1 MASPLNWFRRN
12 AIWIMV
18 PVGIFCMAF
27 FGLGAVFEQ
36 FTSDI
41 RTGGTRENP
50 VLATWKNGTYS
61 RDQVNE
67 FTKRHYGTARFLGG
81 LERHGRAERED
92 EFVRLV
98 SPVSLIRDGQ
108 QDYVDEQIISRHL
121 MAEKAKE
128 EGLLVSEAMI
138 DDYLAMSAGGAEVT
152 PQLMKEINR
161 DVNGGRVPMAAIRR
175 QLEVELLNQKMM
187 LLSMSGLP
195 RVPNLTESVEHFGKT
210 ARKIECQVI
219 PVSVSDYVDDSLTPT
234 QSELRAIYE
243 EGKLEFKDPR
253 GQLPGFK
260 TQRRV
265 KMQYFAGNFENFLVK
280 ASASLTDK
288 EIQAQYDELV
298 EQESDLV
305 MEIIPDDQP
314 ETPVVAPAEDSE
326 SAPADD
332 ADDPA
337 PVPSTETPDS
347 SINVRSSG
355 NFQFVSMIAQEGEP
369 VVGEPVVGEPVVG
382 EPVVGEPVVG
392 EPVVG
397 EPVVG
402 EPVVGE
408 PVVGEPVVGEPVVGE
423 PVVGEPVVG
432 EPVVG
437 EPVVGEPVME
447 KPVVTDPVTT
457 EPAVEEKMLV
467 TEGAQTTESKE
478 METENVEAKID
489 EPEGVEA
496 GGLADMLESA
506 DEEDED
512 VIGPLLGDDEEKTL
526 KRAKPLKEVASLIR
540 RQLKGREATEAMRI
554 ALITAETEVETY
566 NQQLLLWDEGKN
578 TDKPKPTPP
587 DFQAIADQNG
597 LRLGETEL
605 LDNEQLREN
614 ELGKTMNFTQRSV
627 DMLADMIFD
636 RFNTTDVYEPTTYN
650 DGTKAFVYWPIE
662 MRETEIPNLEDC
674 KEEITKF
681 YRQKKAFETAQ
692 EAAQAIAAKA
702 TVDMK
707 LTQIDPDKAAPTG
720 EFSWFQVRGRRTVFS
735 QPIGVEL
742 AGEEFMKTAFS
753 LKEGEAGVAA
763 NRRRDIIYVVQSI
776 SPTEDVSVVGGQYL
790 NDQLFK
796 FQRIP
801 ADVGM
806 VNAHYYEER
815 QRDWNQEYVDSM
827 DFDFMK

>member
-41 RTGGTRENP
+41 RQGGTRENP
-50 VLATWKNGTYS
+50 VLASWKNGEFT
-61 RDQVNE
+61 RDQISE
-67 FTKRHYGTARFLGG
+67 FTKRHFGTARFLGG

-98 SPVSLIRDGQ
+98 SPISPIRDGQ

-128 EGLLVSEAMI
+128 EGLLISDAMI

-152 PQLMKEINR
+152 PQLMKAINR

-187 LLSMSGLP
+187 LLSMAGLP

-210 ARKIECQVI
+210 ARKIECEVI
-219 PVSVSDYVDDSLTPT
+219 PVSVSDFVDDSLTPT

-243 EGKLEFKDPR
+243 EGKLEFKDPS

-260 TQRRV
+260 TQRRM
-265 KMQYFAGNFENFLVK
+265 KMQYFAGNFESFLVK

-314 ETPVVAPAEDSE
+314 ETPAVDPAGDTE
-326 SAPADD
+326 SAPTGDADS
-332 ADDPA
+332 DDPA
-337 PVPSTETPDS
+337 PIPSTETPDN
-347 SINVRSSG
+347 SINVRSSAS
-355 NFQFVSMIAQEGEP
+355 FKFVSMVAQEGEP
-369 VVGEPVVGEPVVG
+369 VVGEPVVGEPVMQD
-382 EPVVGEPVVG
+382 PA
-392 EPVVG
+392 
-397 EPVVG
+397 
-402 EPVVGE
+402 
-408 PVVGEPVVGEPVVGE
+408 
-423 PVVGEPVVG
+423 
-432 EPVVG
+432 
-437 EPVVGEPVME
+437 
-447 KPVVTDPVTT
+447 VTEPVTT
-457 EPAVEEKMLV
+457 EPVVEGSMPV
-467 TEGAQTTESKE
+467 TEGAAVT
-478 METENVEAKID
+478 EAKEAD
-489 EPEGVEA
+489 APKSVEE

-506 DEEDED
+506 DEEDAD
-512 VIGPLLGDDEEKTL
+512 VIGPLLGDEEEKVL
-526 KRAKPLKEVASLIR
+526 KRAKPLKDVASLIR
-540 RQLKGREATEAMRI
+540 RQLKGREATDAMRI

-578 TDKPKPTPP
+578 TDKPKPAAP

-597 LRLGETEL
+597 LRLGETDL
-605 LDNEQLREN
+605 MDNEQLREN
-614 ELGKTMNFTQRSV
+614 ELGKTMNFNQRSV
-627 DMLADMIFD
+627 DLLADMIFD
-636 RFNTTDVYEPTTYN
+636 RFNTTDVYSPTTYN

-662 MRETEIPNLEDC
+662 MRETEIPKLEDC
-674 KEEITKF
+674 KEEITNF
-681 YRQKKAFETAQ
+681 YRQQKAFEKAK
-692 EAAQAIAAKA
+692 EAAAAIAAKA
-702 TVDMK
+702 SVDKK
-707 LTQIDPDKAAPTG
+707 LTAIDPDKAAPTG

-742 AGEEFMKTAFS
+742 PGEEFMETAFS

-776 SPTEDVSVVGGQYL
+776 SPTGDVSVVGGQYL

>member
-36 FTSDI
+36 FTTDI
-41 RTGGTRENP
+41 RTGGARENP

-61 RDQVNE
+61 RDQINE
-67 FTKRHYGTARFLGG
+67 WTKRHYGTARLLAG
-81 LERHGRAERED
+81 LDQHGRADRED

-98 SPVSLIRDGQ
+98 PPVSVVRDGQ

-128 EGLLVSEAMI
+128 EGLLISDAMI
-138 DDYLAMSAGGAEVT
+138 DDYLAMSAGGAEVS
-152 PQLMKEINR
+152 PQLLKQINR
-161 DVNGGRVPMAAIRR
+161 DVNGGRLPMAAIRR

-187 LLSMSGLP
+187 MLSMTGLP

-219 PVSVSDYVDDSLTPT
+219 PVSVADYVDDSLTPT
-234 QSELRAIYE
+234 QSELRELYN
-243 EGKLEFKDPR
+243 EGKLDFKDPT

-260 TQRRV
+260 TRRRV
-265 KMQYFAGNFENFLVK
+265 KMQYFAGNFESFLAK

-298 EQESDLV
+298 DQESDLV

-314 ETPVVAPAEDSE
+314 ETPVDAPVGDAAPASD
-326 SAPADD
+326 AD

-337 PVPSTETPDS
+337 PVPSTETPDN

-355 NFQFVSMIAQEGEP
+355 SFRFVSMLAQEGEP

-382 EPVVGEPVVG
+382 EPAMGD
-392 EPVVG
+392 
-397 EPVVG
+397 
-402 EPVVGE
+402 
-408 PVVGEPVVGEPVVGE
+408 
-423 PVVGEPVVG
+423 
-432 EPVVG
+432 
-437 EPVVGEPVME
+437 
-447 KPVVTDPVTT
+447 PVVTDPVTT
-457 EPAVEEKMLV
+457 EPAAEGNMLV
-467 TEGAQTTESKE
+467 TEKVETTESEK
-478 METENVEAKID
+478 VEAKVTPD
-489 EPEGVEA
+489 EEGNEE
-496 GGLADMLESA
+496 GGIADMLDSA
-506 DEEDED
+506 SEEGDDD
-512 VIGPLLGDDEEKTL
+512 VIGPLLSDDEDKVI
-526 KRAKPLKEVASLIR
+526 KRAKPLKEVADLIR
-540 RQLKGREATEAMRI
+540 RQLKGAEATEAMRT
-554 ALITAETEVETY
+554 ALITAENEVETY
-566 NQQLLLWDEGKN
+566 NQQLLLWDNGSN
-578 TDKPKPTPP
+578 TDKPKPTAP

-597 LRLGETEL
+597 LRLAETEL
-605 LDNEQLREN
+605 VDNEKLREN
-614 ELGKTMNFTQRSV
+614 ELGKTMNITRSSV
-627 DMLADMIFD
+627 DLLADIIFD
-636 RFNTTDVYEPTTYN
+636 RFNSTDVYAPTVYN
-650 DGTKAFVYWPIE
+650 DATKAFVYWPIE
-662 MRETEIPNLEDC
+662 MRETEVPELEDC
-674 KEEITKF
+674 KEEVIKF
-681 YRQKKAFETAQ
+681 FRQRKAFEAAK
-692 EAAQAIAAKA
+692 EAAQAIADKA
-702 TVDMK
+702 SADK
-707 LTQIDPDKAAPTG
+707 QLTELDPDKAGPTG

-742 AGEEFMKTAFS
+742 AGEEFMETAFS
-753 LKEGEAGVAA
+753 LAEGEAGVAA
-763 NRRRDIIYVVQSI
+763 NRRRDIIYVIQTTKASG
-776 SPTEDVSVVGGQYL
+776 DVAAVGDEYL

-827 DFDFMK
+827 DFDYMK

>member
-36 FTSDI
+36 FTTDI
-41 RTGGTRENP
+41 RTGGARENP

-61 RDQVNE
+61 RDQINE
-67 FTKRHYGTARFLGG
+67 WTKRHYGTARLLAG
-81 LERHGRAERED
+81 LDQHGRADRED

-98 SPVSLIRDGQ
+98 PPVSVVRDGQ

-128 EGLLVSEAMI
+128 EGLLISDAMI
-138 DDYLAMSAGGAEVT
+138 DDYLAMSAGGAEVS
-152 PQLMKEINR
+152 PQLLKQINR
-161 DVNGGRVPMAAIRR
+161 DVNGGRLPMAAIRR

-187 LLSMSGLP
+187 MLSMTGLP

-219 PVSVSDYVDDSLTPT
+219 PVSVADYVDDSLTPT
-234 QSELRAIYE
+234 QSELRELYN
-243 EGKLEFKDPR
+243 EGKLDFKDPT

-260 TQRRV
+260 TRRRV
-265 KMQYFAGNFENFLVK
+265 KMQYFAGNFESFLAK

-298 EQESDLV
+298 DQESDLV

-314 ETPVVAPAEDSE
+314 ETPVDAPVGDAAPASD
-326 SAPADD
+326 AD

-337 PVPSTETPDS
+337 PVPSTETPDN

-355 NFQFVSMIAQEGEP
+355 SFRFVSMLAQEGEP

-408 PVVGEPVVGEPVVGE
+408 PVVGEPVVGEPA
-423 PVVGEPVVG
+423 
-432 EPVVG
+432 
-437 EPVVGEPVME
+437 ME
-447 KPVVTDPVTT
+447 DPVVTDPVTT
-457 EPAVEEKMLV
+457 EPAAEGNMLV
-467 TEGAQTTESKE
+467 TEKVETTESEK
-478 METENVEAKID
+478 VEAKVTPD
-489 EPEGVEA
+489 EEGNEE
-496 GGLADMLESA
+496 GGIADMLDSA
-506 DEEDED
+506 SEEGDDD
-512 VIGPLLGDDEEKTL
+512 VIGPLLSDDEDKVI
-526 KRAKPLKEVASLIR
+526 KRAKPLKEVADLIR
-540 RQLKGREATEAMRI
+540 RQLKGAEATEAMRT
-554 ALITAETEVETY
+554 ALITAENEVETY
-566 NQQLLLWDEGKN
+566 NQQLLLWDNGSN
-578 TDKPKPTPP
+578 TDKPKPTAP

-597 LRLGETEL
+597 LRLAETEL
-605 LDNEQLREN
+605 VDNEKLREN
-614 ELGKTMNFTQRSV
+614 ELGKTMNITRSSV
-627 DMLADMIFD
+627 DLLADIIFD
-636 RFNTTDVYEPTTYN
+636 RFNSTDVYAPTVYN
-650 DGTKAFVYWPIE
+650 DATKAFVYWPIE
-662 MRETEIPNLEDC
+662 MRETEVPELEDC
-674 KEEITKF
+674 KEEVIKF
-681 YRQKKAFETAQ
+681 FRQRKAFEAAK
-692 EAAQAIAAKA
+692 EAAQAIADKA
-702 TVDMK
+702 SADK
-707 LTQIDPDKAAPTG
+707 QLTELDPDKAGPTG

-742 AGEEFMKTAFS
+742 AGEEFMETAFS
-753 LKEGEAGVAA
+753 LAEGEAGVAA
-763 NRRRDIIYVVQSI
+763 NRRRDIIYVIQTTKASG
-776 SPTEDVSVVGGQYL
+776 DVAAVGDEYL

-827 DFDFMK
+827 DFDYMK

>member
-36 FTSDI
+36 FTTDI
-41 RTGGTRENP
+41 RQGGTRENP
-50 VLATWKNGTYS
+50 VLASWKNGTFS
-61 RDQVNE
+61 RDQINE
-67 FTKRHYGTARFLGG
+67 YTKRHFGTARFLGG

-98 SPVSLIRDGQ
+98 SPVSPIRDGQ
-108 QDYVDEQIISRHL
+108 QEYVDEQIISRHL

-128 EGLLVSEAMI
+128 EGLLISNAMI

-152 PQLMKEINR
+152 PQLMKAINR
-161 DVNGGRVPMAAIRR
+161 DVNGGRIPMAAIRR

-219 PVSVSDYVDDSLTPT
+219 PVSVSEYVDDSLTPT

-243 EGKLEFKDPR
+243 EGKLEFKDPS

-260 TQRRV
+260 TQRRI
-265 KMQYFAGNFENFLVK
+265 KMQYFAGNFESFLVK

-298 EQESDLV
+298 AQESDLV
-305 MEIIPDDQP
+305 MEIIPDDTP
-314 ETPVVAPAEDSE
+314 EPPMNEPVDE
-326 SAPADD
+326 SPPADDAD

-337 PVPSTETPDS
+337 PVPSTETPDN

-355 NFQFVSMIAQEGEP
+355 NFRLVSMLAQEGEP

-408 PVVGEPVVGEPVVGE
+408 PVVGEPVV
-423 PVVGEPVVG
+423 
-432 EPVVG
+432 
-437 EPVVGEPVME
+437 
-447 KPVVTDPVTT
+447 TDPVTT
-457 EPAVEEKMLV
+457 KPVVEGKMMVTESEPATEPKDMKTEKVEVKDAPE
-467 TEGAQTTESKE
+467 
-478 METENVEAKID
+478 
-489 EPEGVEA
+489 EGVEA
-496 GGLADMLESA
+496 GGLAEMLDSA
-506 DEEDED
+506 EDED
-512 VIGPLLGDDEEKTL
+512 DGVIGPLLGDDEEKVL
-526 KRAKPLKEVASLIR
+526 KRAKPLKEVANLIR

-566 NQQLLLWDEGKN
+566 NQQLLIWDDGRN

-597 LRLGETEL
+597 LRLSETDL
-605 LDNEQLREN
+605 LDNEQLKEN
-614 ELGKTMNFTQRSV
+614 ELGKTMNFTRRSM
-627 DMLADMIFD
+627 DMLADVIFD
-636 RFNTTDVYEPTTYN
+636 RFNTTDVYSPTTYN
-650 DGTKAFVYWPIE
+650 DGTKAFVYWPVE
-662 MRETEIPNLEDC
+662 LRETEIPKLEDC
-674 KEEITKF
+674 KEEVTKF
-681 YRQKKAFETAQ
+681 YRQKKAFEKAK
-692 EAAQAIAAKA
+692 EAAQAIAAQA
-702 TVDMK
+702 SVDK
-707 LTQIDPDKAAPTG
+707 QLTAIDPDKAGPTG

-742 AGEEFMKTAFS
+742 AGEEFMETAFS

-763 NRRRDIIYVVQSI
+763 NRRRDIIYVIQST
-776 SPTEDVSVVGGQYL
+776 SATADVAAIGGEYL

-806 VNAHYYEER
+806 VNAHYFEER

>member
-1 MASPLNWFRRN
+1 
-12 AIWIMV
+12 
-18 PVGIFCMAF
+18 
-27 FGLGAVFEQ
+27 
-36 FTSDI
+36 
-41 RTGGTRENP
+41 
-50 VLATWKNGTYS
+50 
-61 RDQVNE
+61 
-67 FTKRHYGTARFLGG
+67 
-81 LERHGRAERED
+81 
-92 EFVRLV
+92 
-98 SPVSLIRDGQ
+98 
-108 QDYVDEQIISRHL
+108 

-128 EGLLVSEAMI
+128 EGLLISNAMI

-161 DVNGGRVPMAAIRR
+161 DVNGGRIPMAAIRR

-243 EGKLEFKDPR
+243 EGKLEFKDPS

-260 TQRRV
+260 TQRRI
-265 KMQYFAGNFENFLVK
+265 KMQYFAGNFESFLVK

-298 EQESDLV
+298 AQESDLV
-305 MEIIPDDQP
+305 MEIIPDDTP
-314 ETPVVAPAEDSE
+314 EPPMNEPAGE
-326 SAPADD
+326 SAPADDAD

-337 PVPSTETPDS
+337 PVPSTETPDN

-355 NFQFVSMIAQEGEP
+355 NFRLVSMLAQEGEP

-402 EPVVGE
+402 EPVV
-408 PVVGEPVVGEPVVGE
+408 V
-423 PVVGEPVVG
+423 
-432 EPVVG
+432 
-437 EPVVGEPVME
+437 
-447 KPVVTDPVTT
+447 DPVTT
-457 EPAVEEKMLV
+457 EPVVEGKMLV
-467 TEGAQTTESKE
+467 SEGEPATESKE
-478 METENVEAKID
+478 MATDKVEAQD
-489 EPEGVEA
+489 APNEGVEA

-506 DEEDED
+506 DDEDEG
-512 VIGPLLGDDEEKTL
+512 VIGPLLGDDEEKVL
-526 KRAKPLKEVASLIR
+526 KRAKPLKEVANLLR

-566 NQQLLLWDEGKN
+566 NQQLLIWDDGRN

-597 LRLGETEL
+597 LRLSETDL
-605 LDNEQLREN
+605 LDNEQLKEN
-614 ELGKTMNFTQRSV
+614 ELGKTMNFTRRSM
-627 DMLADMIFD
+627 DLLADVIFD
-636 RFNTTDVYEPTTYN
+636 RFNTTDVYSPTTYN
-650 DGTKAFVYWPIE
+650 DGTKGFVYWPVE
-662 MRETEIPNLEDC
+662 LRETEIPKLEDC

-681 YRQKKAFETAQ
+681 YRQKKAFEKAK
-692 EAAQAIAAKA
+692 EAAQAIAAQA
-702 TVDMK
+702 SVDK
-707 LTQIDPDKAAPTG
+707 QLTAIDPDKAGPTG

-742 AGEEFMKTAFS
+742 AGEEFMETAFS

-763 NRRRDIIYVVQSI
+763 NRRRDIIYVIQST
-776 SPTEDVSVVGGQYL
+776 SPTADVAAIGGEYL
-790 NDQLFK
+790 NDQIFK

-806 VNAHYYEER
+806 VNAHYFEER
-815 QRDWNQEYVDSM
+815 QRDWNREYVDSM

>member
-36 FTSDI
+36 FATDI

-50 VLATWKNGTYS
+50 VLASWKNGSYT
-61 RDQVNE
+61 RDQINE
-67 FTKRHYGTARFLGG
+67 WTKRHFGTARFLGG
-81 LERHGRAERED
+81 LERHGRADRED

-98 SPVSLIRDGQ
+98 SPISPIRDGA

-128 EGLLVSEAMI
+128 EGLLVSNAMI

-187 LLSMSGLP
+187 LLSMAGLP

-219 PVSVSDYVDDSLTPT
+219 PVSVNDYVDDTLTPT
-234 QSELRAIYE
+234 QSELRSIYE
-243 EGKLEFKDPR
+243 EGKLEFKDPS
-253 GQLPGFK
+253 GKLPGFK
-260 TQRRV
+260 TPRRM
-265 KMQYFAGNFENFLVK
+265 KMQYFAGNFESFLVK

-288 EIQAQYDELV
+288 EIQTQYDELV
-298 EQESDLV
+298 AQESDLV

-314 ETPVVAPAEDSE
+314 EPPADLPGEGTE
-326 SAPADD
+326 SAPADDAD

-337 PVPSTETPDS
+337 PVPSSEAPDN
-347 SINVRSSG
+347 SINIRSNT
-355 NFQFVSMIAQEGEP
+355 NFRLVSMLAQDEEPADDEPVLGEPATEEP
-369 VVGEPVVGEPVVG
+369 VVA
-382 EPVVGEPVVG
+382 
-392 EPVVG
+392 
-397 EPVVG
+397 
-402 EPVVGE
+402 
-408 PVVGEPVVGEPVVGE
+408 
-423 PVVGEPVVG
+423 
-432 EPVVG
+432 
-437 EPVVGEPVME
+437 
-447 KPVVTDPVTT
+447 DPSTT
-457 EPAVEEKMLV
+457 EPAVVEAKMQDTGTEETADSKEV
-467 TEGAQTTESKE
+467 ETEAAESKE
-478 METENVEAKID
+478 ESAD
-489 EPEGVEA
+489 GVEA
-496 GGLADMLESA
+496 GGLADMLDSA
-506 DEEDED
+506 SEEEDD
-512 VIGPLLGDDEEKTL
+512 VIGPLLGDEEDKVL
-526 KRAKPLKEVASLIR
+526 KRAKPLKEVAGLIR
-540 RQLKGREATEAMRI
+540 RQLKGREATDAMRI

-566 NQQLLLWDEGKN
+566 NMQLLQWDEGKN

-605 LDNEQLREN
+605 LDNDQLKET
-614 ELGKTMNFTQRSV
+614 ELGKTMNFTQRSM
-627 DMLADMIFD
+627 DLLADMIFD
-636 RFNTTDVYEPTTYN
+636 RFNTTDVYSPTTYN
-650 DGTKAFVYWPIE
+650 DGTKAFVYWPVE
-662 MRETEIPNLEDC
+662 MRETEIPKLEDC
-674 KEEITKF
+674 KEEVINF
-681 YRQKKAFETAQ
+681 FRQQKAFEAAK

-702 TVDMK
+702 SVDKK
-707 LTQIDPDKAAPTG
+707 LTEIDPDKAGPTG
-720 EFSWFQVRGRRTVFS
+720 EFSWFQVRGRRTEFS

-742 AGEEFMKTAFS
+742 AGEEFMETAFS

-763 NRRRDIIYVVQSI
+763 NRRRDIVYVVQST
-776 SPTEDVSVVGGQYL
+776 SPTEDVAKVGDEYL

-815 QRDWNQEYVDSM
+815 QRDWNREYVDSM